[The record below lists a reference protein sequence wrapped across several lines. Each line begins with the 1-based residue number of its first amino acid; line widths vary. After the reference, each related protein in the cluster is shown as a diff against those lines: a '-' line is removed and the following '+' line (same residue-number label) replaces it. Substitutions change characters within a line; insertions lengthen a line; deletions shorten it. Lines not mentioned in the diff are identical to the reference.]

1 MIPQET
7 VNRILDA
14 AQIVD
19 VVGDFVT
26 LKKRGA
32 NHIACCPFH
41 NEKTPSFSV
50 SASKGIY
57 KCFGCGK
64 SGTAVGFVME
74 HENMSYTEAL
84 KYLAKKYNIEVVEK
98 EESAEEIAQKQRHES
113 LLLVSE
119 YAGKFFRDSMQTPEG
134 QAIAYQYFR
143 SRGLEDETIRKYG
156 LGWSPVSRR
165 ALAESARAAG
175 YKEEFLVETGLC
187 MKYDDGR
194 LVDRFYD
201 RVMFP
206 IHSVNG
212 RVIAFGGRTLRTDKS
227 VAKYVNSPETEIY
240 VKSRSLYGIF
250 FAKNEMARQD
260 KCILVEGYLDV
271 LSMHQL
277 GITNVVASSGTSLTV
292 EQIRM
297 IRRFTSN
304 VTIIYDGDGAGIKA
318 ALRGIGLVLKEGLNV
333 KVVLLPDGQD
343 PDDFAKKHTL
353 DEVQDYI
360 FQNEQD
366 FIGFKTDLLLG
377 EAGGDPLKKANLIN
391 DVADTIALIPD
402 AVKRA
407 VYVQACAS
415 KFDIDEQIL
424 VERVSRSR
432 TDMLLADQKQAER
445 EAERARRNVAL
456 AGSRQR
462 DGQGFSQG
470 SGQVS
475 GLGWRGQSSG
485 QGQQTAAP
493 MPELPE
499 DGYMPPMTVDYMPE
513 DYVPEDYIPGEDE
526 GYGSVPPVQD
536 VPVVAQG
543 GILINDPHLEPCE
556 RDLLKFILEEGCT
569 PLEFDRDSKFFVD
582 GEVLSVAEFIDGIL
596 AEDEVEFANGA
607 YRKVYEAYF
616 TMYDEGLSQQQ
627 IQQRLLNSMD
637 QEVAAVAREML
648 IEKYQITVKNYEQSL
663 TATAT
668 RLVQFVPKTLMTYQC
683 RLMEQRLR
691 KLTTELATATDEAAQ
706 LDILTQIS
714 EYNKARTRLNNE
726 LGRV

>member
-19 VVGDFVT
+19 VVSDFVT

-98 EESAEEIAQKQRHES
+98 EETVEEIARRQRSES
-113 LLLVSE
+113 LYLVSE
-119 YAGKFFRDSMQTPEG
+119 YAMKFFQDSMQTPEG
-134 QAIAYQYFR
+134 QAVAYQYFK

-156 LGWSPVSRR
+156 LGWSPTSRR
-165 ALAESARAAG
+165 GLSDAARAAG
-175 YKEEFLVETGLC
+175 YKEEFLIETGLSIR
-187 MKYDDGR
+187 YDDGR

-206 IHSVNG
+206 VHSVSG
-212 RVIAFGGRTLRTDKS
+212 RIIAFGGRTLRTDKS

-240 VKSRSLYGIF
+240 VKSRSLYGIY
-250 FAKNEMARQD
+250 FAKNDIARQD

-277 GITNVVASSGTSLTV
+277 GIRNVVASSGTSLTV
-292 EQIRM
+292 EQIRL
-297 IRRFTSN
+297 IRKFTNN

-333 KVVLLPDGQD
+333 KIVLLPDGMD
-343 PDDFAKKHTL
+343 PDDFARRHTL
-353 DEVQDYI
+353 EQVQDYI

-402 AVKRA
+402 AVIRA
-407 VYVQACAS
+407 VYVKSCAD
-415 KFDIDEQIL
+415 KFEIDEQIL
-424 VERVSRSR
+424 TDRVSRSR
-432 TDMLLADQKQAER
+432 NEMILADKKQAER
-445 EAERARRNVAL
+445 EAARSRQGSASGYARREP
-456 AGSRQR
+456 
-462 DGQGFSQG
+462 
-470 SGQVS
+470 
-475 GLGWRGQSSG
+475 
-485 QGQQTAAP
+485 AP
-493 MPELPE
+493 GYPDE
-499 DGYMPPMTVDYMPE
+499 GYMPPMPE
-513 DYVPEDYIPGEDE
+513 DYVPGP
-526 GYGSVPPVQD
+526 
-536 VPVVAQG
+536 A
-543 GILINDPHLEPCE
+543 
-556 RDLLKFILEEGCT
+556 
-569 PLEFDRDSKFFVD
+569 
-582 GEVLSVAEFIDGIL
+582 
-596 AEDEVEFANGA
+596 
-607 YRKVYEAYF
+607 
-616 TMYDEGLSQQQ
+616 
-627 IQQRLLNSMD
+627 
-637 QEVAAVAREML
+637 
-648 IEKYQITVKNYEQSL
+648 
-663 TATAT
+663 
-668 RLVQFVPKTLMTYQC
+668 
-683 RLMEQRLR
+683 
-691 KLTTELATATDEAAQ
+691 
-706 LDILTQIS
+706 
-714 EYNKARTRLNNE
+714 
-726 LGRV
+726 